1 MYKSFEFSRLWHEN
15 YTVRDKISFIMEKL
29 QNIKKILEKRR
40 SVYTLS
46 SNSTLKD
53 TRLVELLHDV
63 VKYVPSAFDSRSTRL
78 LLLTGKAHQHLWEIV
93 KESLCEI
100 VPPEVFVRSEQKI
113 DTSFASGYGTVLFFE
128 DWDIVSE
135 MQSRFPLYRD
145 NFPTWAEQTSA
156 MHQFAVWCSLAEVGM
171 GASLQHYNPLI
182 DTRVR
187 ERWNLPHSWRLIAQM
202 PFGVSTAPIGEKRF
216 ENVDEQLKVIKE

>member
-1 MYKSFEFSRLWHEN
+1 
-15 YTVRDKISFIMEKL
+15 MEKL
-29 QNIKKILEKRR
+29 QNIKKFLEKRR

-53 TRLVELLHDV
+53 SRLVELLHDV

-78 LLLTGKAHQHLWEIV
+78 VLLTDKAHKRLWDIV
-93 KESLCEI
+93 KESLREI
-100 VPPEVFVRSEQKI
+100 VPSEVFVHSEQKI

-128 DWDIVSE
+128 DWAVVSE
-135 MQSRFPLYRD
+135 MQSLYPLYRD

-156 MHQFAVWCSLAEVGM
+156 MHQFAVWCALAEVGM

-187 ERWNLPHSWRLIAQM
+187 EAWNLPHSWRLIAQM
-202 PFGVSTAPIGEKRF
+202 PFGISTAPIGDKRF
-216 ENVDEQLKVIKE
+216 ENVEEQLRVVRE